1 MQDLALSSFMYLYVY
16 PNLSELF
23 MLALLFMVWLVIRH
37 AGCFR

>member
-16 PNLSELF
+16 PNMAELF
-23 MLALLFMVWLVIRH
+23 MLALLFMVWLVLRH